1 MNGDFAARALAF
13 AGTLC
18 DAARPIVM
26 GYFRR
31 PLAIEAK
38 DDLSPVTIA
47 DRAAEAAMRAMIREA
62 YPEHGIV
69 GEEMGDLDSGAEYV
83 WAIDPIDGTR
93 SFATGKPL
101 FGTLVALLKDGFP
114 VLGVIDMPALDERW
128 VGAGGRSTT
137 FNGAP
142 VSARRCPE
150 LAQAWLYSTS
160 PHLFSETDFAAF
172 ERLRK
177 RALSVSYGADC
188 YAYGLIANGTVDLVV
203 EAGMGIY
210 DFCALIPVIEGAGGA
225 VTDWNGAPAGLASDG
240 RIVAAGDK
248 RVLDAAL
255 AVLAKK

>member
-1 MNGDFAARALAF
+1 MDAALERRAREFAER
-13 AGTLC
+13 LC

-26 GYFRR
+26 RYFRTS
-31 PLAIEAK
+31 LAIEAK
-38 DDLSPVTIA
+38 HDLSPVTIA
-47 DRAAEAAMRAMIREA
+47 DREAEAALRVMIRESF
-62 YPEHGIV
+62 PDHGIV
-69 GEEMGDLDSGAEYV
+69 GEEMGDLDRQAEYV

-114 VLGVIDMPALDERW
+114 VLGVIDMPALNERW
-128 VGAGGRSTT
+128 IGAKGRPTT

-142 VSARRCPE
+142 VKARPCPGLE
-150 LAQAWLYSTS
+150 QAWLYSTS
-160 PHLFSETDFAAF
+160 PHLFSETDFASF

-177 RALSVSYGADC
+177 RTLSVSYGADC

-203 EAGMGIY
+203 EANMGIY

-225 VTDWNGAPAGLASDG
+225 VTDWDGKPAGLDSDG
-240 RIVAAGDK
+240 RIVAAGDR

-255 AVLAKK
+255 AVLDGS